1 MPSLWLAWRRHHVRH
16 TIEKR
21 LPSKVYKQLKMS
33 EFISACPKCRQRI
46 LCDTAFVGQR
56 VACPVCLQEIIMPEA
71 PQENRTAPP
80 PQGQALPPASPPAS
94 SPAGRKLKFP
104 LLAIAG
110 AVVVLVLV
118 AGAVG
123 LTLQKRGAAGPKAAA
138 ESDSRTESKNKIAQ
152 AVVAQAALLVSQG
165 KLEQADAL
173 LAEVKDY
180 PYPASKENAD
190 MLRKLGEWHAL
201 AGRWQLASARYLSLM
216 EIDTFDPWERVTLDY
231 QACGVALVEAGDQN
245 RYKEFCQSACV
256 SAVVTVNGDAA
267 GRVLKSCLL
276 LPADKA
282 ALAAQKPLSLMAD
295 GFLATQKTY
304 TDWSVMPMSLW
315 KYRAGEYEQAG
326 LWCRRG
332 LATQDMAPACEA
344 ALRGILAMADFQR
357 HRMSE
362 AREELANGR
371 RIIEDK
377 FNAGITK
384 GDNVNGAW
392 YDWIFARILLREAQ
406 ALIAPSAK

>member
-1 MPSLWLAWRRHHVRH
+1 
-16 TIEKR
+16 
-21 LPSKVYKQLKMS
+21 MS

-71 PQENRTAPP
+71 PQNNRTAPP
-80 PQGQALPPASPPAS
+80 PQGQSLPPTSPAAS

-123 LTLQKRGAAGPKAAA
+123 LTLQKRGPAGPKAPA
-138 ESDSRTESKNKIAQ
+138 ESARQPESENKTAQ
-152 AVVAQAALLVSQG
+152 SVVAQAALLVSQG
-165 KLEQADAL
+165 QLEQADAQ

-180 PYPASKENAD
+180 PCPANKENANL
-190 MLRKLGEWHAL
+190 LRTLGEWHAL

-216 EIDTFDPWERVTLDY
+216 DTDTFDPWERVTLDY
-231 QACGVALVEAGDQN
+231 QACGVALVEAGDRN
-245 RYKEFCQSACV
+245 RYNQFRQLACA
-256 SAVVTVNGDAA
+256 SPAATVNGDAA

-276 LPADKA
+276 LPGDKA
-282 ALAAQKPLSLMAD
+282 ALAALKPLSLMDD
-295 GFLATQKTY
+295 GFLATQKTF
-304 TDWSVMPMSLW
+304 TGWSVLPMSLW
-315 KYRAGEYEQAG
+315 KYRGGEYDQAD

-332 LATQDMAPACEA
+332 LASQNLAPACEA
-344 ALRGILAMADFQR
+344 ALRVILAMADFQR

-377 FNAGITK
+377 FNAGITA
-384 GDNVNGAW
+384 GNNMEGMW
-392 YDWIFARILLREAQ
+392 YDWVFARILLREAQ
-406 ALIAPSAK
+406 AMSAPAAK